1 MRDERQAR
9 DVVISREIA
18 QATAEIL
25 VMRERERIRRAR
37 EYDHPVNRAGRALGG
52 LWRSIASGG
61 WE

>member
-1 MRDERQAR
+1 MSESAKPS

-18 QATAEIL
+18 QAAAEIL